1 MKKKKKKESKSKYGS
16 TVYLILRVYKD
27 YVNPNKINFL
37 LAVFFMLIVAGSTS
51 YRAYLIKPAIDKVF
65 ISKDTM
71 ALIFI
76 PIKIILIAIISCA
89 ATYIQGVLMNITN
102 NKIVLS
108 LEEKLFNKLIYNDMS
123 FFQKQS
129 AARISGYFGDI
140 RGISEIIN
148 LTLNG
153 LILQFFTLL
162 SLIALMFWQNFKL
175 SVLSFIFFP
184 TIIWPLIKIGRKMRN
199 LASKNRS
206 IALNNSSLINE
217 AFENIQIIKSNNKE
231 KKEIKRINGALEYLF
246 NINVKIVK
254 RSLLV
259 SPLMEMASTIG
270 FAAVI
275 LYGGLS
281 VVREASTA
289 GEFFL
294 FMTAALS
301 AYKPMKSFGGLN
313 VKFQHAL
320 ACAKRYFI
328 IIDKDIHIKEKK
340 DCITLEKVDGN
351 ISFNNVTFYYPYTDF
366 SVDYVS
372 EKNEEELDIK
382 PALSELNLDISAG
395 KSYALVGH
403 SGSGKSTIFKLLLRF
418 YDVTSG
424 KILIDGNDIRDLSFK
439 TLRESISL
447 VSQDVKL
454 FDDTIYNNIKYSK
467 ENATKEEVEYAA
479 KMANVEEF
487 VQNMENGYDTKVGP
501 NGSLLSGGQKQ
512 RISIARAL
520 LKNSPILL
528 LDEATSA
535 LDPIS
540 EELIQNSLKNLMKN
554 KTTIIIAHR
563 LSTITNCDHI
573 FVFENGKLVEEGNH
587 QELLSL
593 NKVYKKLCDKQ
604 FNSKIKENYE
614 E

>member
-1 MKKKKKKESKSKYGS
+1 MKKENKNKYDRAS
-16 TVYLILRVYKD
+16 YLIFRVYKE
-27 YVNPNKINFL
+27 YINPNKINFL

-65 ISKDTM
+65 ISKDM
-71 ALIFI
+71 KSLIFI
-76 PIKIILIAIISCA
+76 PIKIIIIAIISCI
-89 ATYIQGVLMNITN
+89 ATYIQGILMNITN

-108 LEEKLFNKLIYNDMS
+108 LQEKLFSKLIYNDMN

-140 RGISEIIN
+140 FGISEIIN

-162 SLIALMFWQNFKL
+162 SLIALMFYQNFKL
-175 SVLSFIFFP
+175 SLLSFIFFP
-184 TIIWPLIKIGRKMRN
+184 TVIWPLIKIGRKMRN
-199 LASKNRS
+199 LANKNRS

-217 AFENIQIIKSNNKE
+217 VFENIQIIKSNNKE
-231 KKEIKRINGALEYLF
+231 EKEIKKINEAFEGLF
-246 NINVKIVK
+246 KINLKMVK
-254 RSLLV
+254 RSLMV

-275 LYGGLS
+275 LYGGFS
-281 VVREASTA
+281 VVKGTSTA

-294 FMTAALS
+294 FMAAALS

-313 VKFQHAL
+313 VKFQNAI
-320 ACAKRYFI
+320 ACARRFFI
-328 IIDKDIHIKEKK
+328 VIDKDNHIKEKEN
-340 DCITLEKVDGN
+340 CINLKKVNGD
-351 ISFNNVTFYYPYTDF
+351 ISFDNVTFYYPYTDF
-366 SVDYVS
+366 SVEYILES
-372 EKNEEELDIK
+372 NNQILDIK
-382 PALSELNLDISAG
+382 PALSKLNLNIKSG

-424 KILIDGNDIRDLSFK
+424 KILIDGNDIKDLSFK
-439 TLRESISL
+439 TLRDNISL
-447 VSQDVKL
+447 VSQDVRL

-467 ENATKEEVEYAA
+467 ENATKEEIEYAA

-487 VQNMENGYDTKVGP
+487 VKDMENGYDTKVGP

-540 EELIQNSLKNLMKN
+540 EELIQNSLKILMKN

-563 LSTITNCDHI
+563 LSTITNCNHI
-573 FVFENGKLVEEGNH
+573 FVFENGRLVEEGNH
-587 QELLSL
+587 KELLSL
-593 NKVYKKLCDKQ
+593 NKVYKNLCDKQ